1 MPDLEHLGYLAEP
14 QLERRRICREI
25 FTLDKWTSM
34 TTYGVDQGA
43 QVGPKHPEQPE
54 EP

>member
-14 QLERRRICREI
+14 PLERKRICREI

-34 TTYGVDQGA
+34 TTYGAEPGA
-43 QVGPKHPEQPE
+43 PAGPEHSEIPHPE
-54 EP
+54 